1 MKIPDPSHREKVA
14 LFRLSVIGDL
24 LAQELSRGELQEE
37 LKARAAKRYR
47 PPGAS
52 TTRTY
57 NWKTLQRWYYEAR
70 RAPSAL
76 LPASRQRGFAR
87 KLTDEQRQLLLD
99 MRAAH
104 RSAPIELI
112 LQEAVRHGLVPEGSV
127 STSTLAR
134 LFRQAGLNR
143 QAKRKTSRQVDVQ
156 RRRWQAAHPCDLWHG
171 DVCHLVLPEPDGSG
185 KTRKVL
191 VHGLLDDASR
201 YFVALSARLAEQ
213 ERDML
218 EVFCGALLQHPAP
231 KTLYLDNGSTYRGDV
246 LALICARLGI
256 NLVHAPPYSPENRG
270 KMERVWRTMRSR
282 CTDHLPGTA
291 SRHDVDQALWAWLD
305 ADYQRRPHAALMGES
320 PRRRY
325 LADRP
330 ARRPLTPRELA
341 KALEIDARRRVKK
354 DGTFS
359 VDSVV
364 YEVSG
369 RHLHGRWVQIVTD
382 GMTGRLLRVTC
393 ESQPVRFGRCEPM
406 NNARR
411 RRAPATDA
419 PTPDVSFDPIA
430 RLLQQARDAAG
441 EADHG

>member
-24 LAQELSRGELQEE
+24 LAQELPRGELQDE
-37 LKARAAKRYR
+37 LRARSKKRYR
-47 PPGAS
+47 PPGAAM
-52 TTRTY
+52 TRTY
-57 NWKTLQRWYYEAR
+57 SWKTLQRWYYEAR
-70 RAPSAL
+70 QAPAAL
-76 LPASRQRGFAR
+76 LPASRRRGFAR

-112 LQEAVRHGLVPEGSV
+112 LQEAVRHGIVPESSV

-134 LFRQAGLNR
+134 LFRHAGLSR
-143 QAKRKTSRQVDVQ
+143 QSRRKASRQVDVQ
-156 RRRWQAAHPCDLWHG
+156 RRRWQAAHPGDLWHG
-171 DVCHLVLPEPDGSG
+171 DVCHLVLPDGNG
-185 KTRKVL
+185 KTRKIL

-201 YFVALSARLAEQ
+201 YFVALSARHAEQ

-246 LALICARLGI
+246 LALVCARLGI

-282 CTDHLPGTA
+282 CTDHLPETA
-291 SRHDVDQALWAWLD
+291 SRHDADQALWAWLD
-305 ADYQRRPHAALMGES
+305 ADYQRRPHGSLMGQS
-320 PRRRY
+320 PRQRY
-325 LADRP
+325 IAGRP
-330 ARRPLTPRELA
+330 ARRPLNARELA
-341 KALEIDARRRVKK
+341 KALEIEGRRRVKK

-359 VDSVV
+359 IDSVV
-364 YEVSG
+364 YEVAG
-369 RHLHGRWVQIVTD
+369 RHLHGRWVQVVTD
-382 GMTGRLLRVTC
+382 GLTGQLLRVAR
-393 ESQPVRFGRCEPM
+393 EEQPVRFGLCEPV

-411 RRAPATDA
+411 RRAPVEEEPAS
-419 PTPDVSFDPIA
+419 DVSFDPIA
-430 RLLQQARDAAG
+430 RLLQQARELPREVDD
-441 EADHG
+441 E